1 MFEEVH
7 TPVIEESHP
16 DDLTLISGIGPKT
29 ANMLVSEGIT
39 TYRQLAEKSQE
50 DLTELLKKS
59 GFRIVNPATW
69 PKQAALVAAGDW
81 DGLKNYLEELKHN
94 QG

>member
-1 MFEEVH
+1 M
-7 TPVIEESHP
+7 PPSASVIEGPSN

-29 ANMLVSEGIT
+29 ANLLVSEGIT
-39 TYRQLAEKSQE
+39 TYQQLAEKSQDE
-50 DLTELLKKS
+50 LTELMKKN

-81 DGLKNYLEELKHN
+81 DGLKNYLDDLKHS